1 MCPTEPAVL
10 YAYTCTHKGTLL
22 LLLHPQMVSLTLLL
36 WTRDG
41 AAGTA
46 MEAAAVAGVPL
57 LVVASYLTA
66 HSLAVYLRGLWRYMV

>member
-1 MCPTEPAVL
+1 
-10 YAYTCTHKGTLL
+10 
-22 LLLHPQMVSLTLLL
+22 
-36 WTRDG
+36 
-41 AAGTA
+41 